1 LEIKM
6 SNKNDPPHVSPVY
19 PDAIGDGIQFVDTPE
34 VKVPPPDL
42 PPEYVAQMQGVQAQG
57 MWDAWRLTDKEV
69 VDKIIEIIK
78 SVDTTLIKKVM
89 EMIEVDED
97 GWLHLKID
105 LRIKK

>member
-1 LEIKM
+1 M
-6 SNKNDPPHVSPVY
+6 DHKNDPPHVSPVY
-19 PDAIGDGIQFVDTPE
+19 PDAIGDGIQFFETVKEPE
-34 VKVPPPDL
+34 IKVPPPDL
-42 PPEYVAQMQGVQAQG
+42 PPEYVAMMQGIQAQG
-57 MWDAWRLTDKEV
+57 VLDVWRLTDKEV

>member
-1 LEIKM
+1 M
-6 SNKNDPPHVSPVY
+6 SNKNDDPPHVSPVY
-19 PDAIGDGIQFVDTPE
+19 PDVIGDGIPVWDE
-34 VKVPPPDL
+34 SVKAPPLNL
-42 PPEYVAQMQGVQAQG
+42 PPEYVVHMESVQAQG
-57 MWDAWRLTDKEV
+57 MLDAWRLTDKEV

-97 GWLHLKID
+97 GWLNLKID